1 MRPDLPA
8 AERPFSFPDPRR
20 LAGARL
26 LVDDL
31 LPLSGGVRTR
41 LVQEP
46 EGGPTWLIREAP
58 LAHTAACQ
66 RLQREAQCA
75 AQGPSQSSPHHP
87 PSQPPLHAPT
97 PAPACLWLEDRLV
110 LVHPADDGHT
120 TFRRLGAT
128 GVTLDTF
135 VTLAH
140 QAATALQ
147 ALHRTGRVHADLRTE
162 HCVVD
167 GQGRVRLLAA
177 VGAQGSCAPPEAGAL
192 PFRATELHAEPSA
205 GPTTAP
211 TGGPTVSSDLYAL
224 GVCLFELLTGT
235 WPLGAGTPVEWAHV
249 HAAATPRRASEC
261 RPDVP
266 EVINRLLDS
275 LLGKEPA
282 TRFSSTAALLAELTA
297 LQQMLKATGSLS
309 GVPVALPRAGADIAG
324 APLVG
329 REAQQAVLASALAR
343 VIATGDSEVVH
354 VAGRA
359 GSGKS
364 TLVHALLQDVAAQG
378 ALAVSGKCDQQQRDI
393 PFASVAQVLQAL
405 TAHLLGANAQ
415 TLATVRNRW
424 LELLNGQGQAVVT
437 LVPAI
442 AHVLGPTP
450 SLSNVGADQ
459 ARARM
464 ELALLQSL
472 RAFATQDHPL
482 VVFMDDLQWADDAT
496 AGLLEAFVQQ
506 PPPGVLLICAY
517 RDAGADGQLAARVI
531 GRMTQARH
539 ASRARA
545 IKVTELDLPALTQA
559 QVGDLLLAVLGPEV
573 AAGRD
578 RLASALHRRTGGNP
592 YFTHQLIRALLEE
605 EVLHR
610 DPERGGWTCNET
622 ALANAPYSET
632 VVDLMVHRFGRMPV
646 QATEVAQHLASVGM
660 ACEAGLLAR
669 LSGLSTADLAD
680 ALRPVIES
688 GLMTATTDGYAFEH
702 DRVLESAYSLIPAHR
717 SAEVHA
723 VVADTMLLH
732 WQDDLTAHA
741 FDISNQ
747 IERADGHP
755 LTPSQR
761 DAFVA
766 ALWRAGLQARRAS
779 AWAQAT
785 RCIDR
790 ALQLMEERLWTEQP
804 AVAFGVHVLHCES
817 LLAQARLEDAGAQ
830 ILQLLGR
837 ELSPLHRAAAHRL
850 EAVLCTIRSD
860 YEGAIDAALNGLG
873 LLEVPLRRHPGQ
885 DEMLAAHR
893 DTMALVQAH
902 GGVAALADLP
912 LTDDTRIHAAMGL
925 LQTLLSS
932 VFVKDGISFLHL
944 AKMVELTVRHGAT
957 PESAHGLAWFGV
969 ECASRFEAYDDALAF
984 GLCALSMID
993 RHGFEAERIS
1003 TLVAVDQCSVWTRPM
1018 DFALAHVQRAV
1029 QLGLASGDAAMAC
1042 YAYNHIV
1049 SDLLVMGR
1057 PLALVRE
1064 QLNEGLQL
1072 TRMMQYRDIELLLL
1086 SQQQYLE
1093 TVSEAVTGTLTE
1105 AVTGTVTE
1113 GGAQAEEALRPVQAL
1128 RQATLRR
1135 IAEANSL
1142 PTRFWNWLYG
1152 GMALF
1157 QVGAYDEAAV
1167 LLQEADA
1174 LAWSAPGHVNISDAD
1189 LYLCLSLA
1197 RSQRGREDPDAVIAH
1212 LDERLPR
1219 WRRWA
1224 GAHPQTFQS
1233 KLQLLG
1239 SERLRLQGRTL
1250 EAMAGLEQ
1258 SALSAGAAGF
1268 AHEQALALQWA
1279 GELCLAHGLDA
1290 AALAY
1295 LREASAAY
1303 RSWGAKAC
1311 VQRLEALLLTA
1322 QRRAPSGPGA
1332 TSADDGHAPGTPT
1345 ASGQAAWELGVSA
1358 ATALSGDSVMTPLVQ
1373 TLMTHL
1379 MVHAGATYGAL
1390 LLRRDG
1396 DFRLTASA
1404 RVVEGQVQVVQ
1415 ASAPP
1420 SGQSIPSSIL
1430 NTVARTRQALVL
1442 ADGSALPG
1450 GLAQAGREGRL
1461 RSALCM
1467 PLLRGDRLDG
1477 VIYFENGLAAGVFNE
1492 QRTTHVGLML
1502 PQVAI
1507 ALESARLYEELISE
1521 SDRRLR
1527 AEMGL
1532 RSARAELVRTSHLT
1546 VLATL
1551 SAAIAHEV
1559 NQPLASIV
1567 TRADASL
1574 RWLNR
1579 AAPNIEEITAGLIG
1593 IRQDG
1598 LRAAEVIRAVRTL
1611 ARQAPAQPESLCLDA
1626 LLQDVL
1632 TLLSA
1637 DLSSRQ
1643 VRVDLALS
1651 APVPVMAD
1659 RAQLQQVALN
1669 LLTNAMEAM
1678 QDVAAPR
1685 RWLRLSSVVDA
1696 GQVVVRVEDAGPGVD
1711 PALLD
1716 TIFDP
1721 FFTTKAD
1728 GLGMGLAICRS
1739 IVTSHGGTLQAAR
1752 GEAGGTVMCWSLP
1765 LAETPLVSPE
1775 TAAWMKEQ

>member
-1 MRPDLPA
+1 MHPDLPA
-8 AERPFSFPDPRR
+8 SERPPSFPDPRR
-20 LAGARL
+20 LVGARP

-31 LPLSGGVRTR
+31 LPASGGIRTR

-46 EGGPTWLIREAP
+46 DVGLTWLIREAP

-75 AQGPSQSSPHHP
+75 AQAALPS
-87 PSQPPLHAPT
+87 SQPPAS
-97 PAPACLWLEDRLV
+97 LWLEDRLV
-110 LVHPADDGHT
+110 LVHPAGEGLT

-135 VTLAH
+135 VTLAV

-147 ALHRTGRVHADLRTE
+147 TLHRAGRVHGDLRTE
-162 HCVVD
+162 HCLVD
-167 GQGRVRLLAA
+167 PRAATSPVMLLAA
-177 VGAQGSCAPPEAGAL
+177 VGAQAPSVPLEPGAL
-192 PFRATELHAEPSA
+192 PFRAPELHTDLPEGQTVDPSVV
-205 GPTTAP
+205 
-211 TGGPTVSSDLYAL
+211 PTVNSDLYAL
-224 GVCLFELLTGT
+224 GVCLFELLTGA
-235 WPLGAGTPVEWAHV
+235 WPLVGGTPVEWAHV
-249 HAAATPRRASEC
+249 HAAAAPRRASEC

-266 EVINRLLDS
+266 EVISRLLDE
-275 LLGKEPA
+275 LMAKD
-282 TRFSSTAALLAELTA
+282 TAARIGSASALLAELTA
-297 LQQMLKATGSLS
+297 LQQVLKSTGSLA
-309 GVPVALPRAGADIAG
+309 GWPVALPRTVADLAG

-329 REAQQAVLASALAR
+329 RETQQAVLASALAR
-343 VIATGDSEVVH
+343 VMSTGDSEVVQ
-354 VAGRA
+354 VGGRA

-364 TLVHALLQDVAAQG
+364 TLVHTLLQEASAQG
-378 ALAVSGKCDQQQRDI
+378 ARAAYGKCDQQQRDI

-405 TAHLLGANAQ
+405 TAQLLGADGQ
-415 TLATVRNRW
+415 TLATVRSRW
-424 LELLNGQGQAVVT
+424 LELLNGQGQAVVA

-450 SLSNVGADQ
+450 ALSNVGADQ

-464 ELALLQSL
+464 EQALLQSL
-472 RAFATQDHPL
+472 RAFATKDHPL
-482 VVFMDDLQWADDAT
+482 VVFLDDLQWADDAT

-517 RDAGADGQLAARVI
+517 RDAGVDGQLAAQVLS
-531 GRMTQARH
+531 RMTQARH

-545 IKVTELDLPALTQA
+545 IGVTELGLPPLTET
-559 QVGDLLLAVLGPEV
+559 QVGDLLLAVLGQE
-573 AAGRD
+573 AAADRD

-610 DPERGGWTCNET
+610 DPDRGGWTCNES

-632 VVDLMVHRFGRMPV
+632 VLDLMVHRFGRMPA
-646 QATEVAQHLASVGM
+646 QATAVAQHLASVGM

-669 LSGLSTADLAD
+669 LSGLSAADLAE
-680 ALRPVIES
+680 ALRPVIEA
-688 GLMTATTDGYAFEH
+688 GLITATSDGYAFEH
-702 DRVLESAYSLIPAHR
+702 DRVLESAYSLIPADR
-717 SAEVHA
+717 TAEVHA
-723 VVADTMLLH
+723 FVADAMLLH

-755 LTPSQR
+755 LEPSQR
-761 DAFVA
+761 DAYVA

-779 AWAQAT
+779 AWAQTT
-785 RCIDR
+785 RCIGR

-817 LLAQARLEDAGAQ
+817 LLAQARLEEAGVQ

-873 LLEVPLRRHPGQ
+873 LLEVPLRRHPAP
-885 DEMLAAHR
+885 DEMRAAHR

-902 GGVAALADLP
+902 GGVQALADLP
-912 LTDDTRIHAAMGL
+912 LTDDPRIRAAMGL

-969 ECASRFEAYDDALAF
+969 ECASRYEAYDDALAF

-993 RHGFEAERIS
+993 RHGFESERIS

-1029 QLGLASGDAAMAC
+1029 QLGLASGDATMAC

-1064 QLNEGLQL
+1064 QLDEGLEL

-1093 TVSEAVTGTLTE
+1093 TVSEAVTGAVGE
-1105 AVTGTVTE
+1105 ALSGTASSGTGSGE
-1113 GGAQAEEALRPVQAL
+1113 SHEALRPVQAL
-1128 RQATLRR
+1128 RQATLQR

-1157 QVGAYDEAAV
+1157 QVGAYDEAV
-1167 LLQEADA
+1167 GLLQEADA
-1174 LAWSAPGHVNISDAD
+1174 LAWSAPAHVNISDAD

-1197 RSQRGREDPDAVIAH
+1197 RSQRGRDDPDAVIAH

-1233 KLQLLG
+1233 KLQLLI

-1250 EAMAGLEQ
+1250 EAMAGFEQ

-1268 AHEQALALQWA
+1268 VHEQALALQWA
-1279 GELCLAHGLDA
+1279 GELSLAHGLDA

-1295 LREASAAY
+1295 LREAGHAY
-1303 RSWGAKAC
+1303 RRWGAQAC

-1322 QRRAPSGPGA
+1322 QRRAPTAAVSGQDAGWQ
-1332 TSADDGHAPGTPT
+1332 APGTPN
-1345 ASGQAAWELGVSA
+1345 AWGQAAWALGVSA

-1404 RVVEGQVQVVQ
+1404 RVVKGQVQVVQ
-1415 ASAPP
+1415 ANAPP
-1420 SGQSIPSSIL
+1420 TGQSIPSSIL

-1450 GLAQAGREGRL
+1450 GPAQAGREGRL

-1492 QRTTHVGLML
+1492 QRTAHVGLML

-1611 ARQAPAQPESLCLDA
+1611 ARQAPPQPESLSLDA

-1637 DLSSRQ
+1637 DLSARQ
-1643 VRVDLALS
+1643 VQVDLALA
-1651 APVPVMAD
+1651 APAPVMAD

-1678 QDVAAPR
+1678 EDVPAQR
-1685 RWLRLSSVVDA
+1685 RRLRLSSVAEA

-1721 FFTTKAD
+1721 FFTTKSD

-1739 IVTSHGGTLQAAR
+1739 IVTSHGGTLRALRAD
-1752 GEAGGTVMCWSLP
+1752 AGGTVMSWSLP
-1765 LAETPLVSPE
+1765 LAETPSVSPE

>member
-8 AERPFSFPDPRR
+8 SERPLSFPDPRR
-20 LAGARL
+20 LAGARV

-46 EGGPTWLIREAP
+46 EGGLTWLIREAP

-75 AQGPSQSSPHHP
+75 AQGPSQLSSQP
-87 PSQPPLHAPT
+87 PSQSPPQPNLHT
-97 PAPACLWLEDRLV
+97 PPHPPACLWLEDRLV
-110 LVHPADDGHT
+110 LVHPADEGHT
-120 TFRRLGAT
+120 TFRRLGTT

-135 VTLAH
+135 VALAH

-167 GQGRVRLLAA
+167 AQGRVLLLAA
-177 VGAQGSCAPPEAGAL
+177 VGAQAPSTPLEPGAL
-192 PFRATELHAEPSA
+192 PFRAPELHAEPSE
-205 GPTTAP
+205 GPKTAP
-211 TGGPTVSSDLYAL
+211 TVGPTVSSDLYAL
-224 GVCLFELLTGT
+224 GVCLFELLTGA
-235 WPLGAGTPVEWAHV
+235 WPLVASTPVEWAHV

-266 EVINRLLDS
+266 EVINRLLDP
-275 LLGKEPA
+275 LMGKEPA
-282 TRFSSTAALLAELTA
+282 TRFASTAALLAELNA
-297 LQQMLKATGSLS
+297 LQQVLKATGSLAEL
-309 GVPVALPRAGADIAG
+309 PVALPRAEADIAG

-405 TAHLLGANAQ
+405 TAQLLGADAQ
-415 TLATVRNRW
+415 TLATVRSRW

-450 SLSNVGADQ
+450 ALSNVGADQ

-517 RDAGADGQLAARVI
+517 RDAGADGQLADRVLS
-531 GRMTQARH
+531 RMTQARH
-539 ASRARA
+539 ASRVRA
-545 IKVTELDLPALTQA
+545 IAVTELDLPPLTQA
-559 QVGDLLLAVLGPEV
+559 QVGDLLLAVLGPEA

-669 LSGLSTADLAD
+669 LAGLSTVDLAD

-688 GLMTATTDGYAFEH
+688 GLMTATADGYAFEH
-702 DRVLESAYSLIPAHR
+702 DRVLESAYSLIPAQR

-723 VVADTMLLH
+723 FVADTMLLH

-761 DAFVA
+761 DAYVA

-790 ALQLMEERLWTEQP
+790 ALQLMEARLWTEQP

-817 LLAQARLEDAGAQ
+817 LLAQARLEDAGVQ

-885 DEMLAAHR
+885 DEMRAAHR

-912 LTDDTRIHAAMGL
+912 LTDDARIHAAMGL

-969 ECASRFEAYDDALAF
+969 ECASRYEAYDDALAF

-1029 QLGLASGDAAMAC
+1029 QLGLASGDATMAC

-1093 TVSEAVTGTLTE
+1093 TVGEAALG
-1105 AVTGTVTE
+1105 GE
-1113 GGAQAEEALRPVQAL
+1113 GPAQEALRPVQAL
-1128 RQATLRR
+1128 RQATLQR

-1197 RSQRGREDPDAVIAH
+1197 RSQRGRDDPDAVIAH

-1233 KLQLLG
+1233 KLQLLS

-1250 EAMAGLEQ
+1250 EAMAGLQQ

-1295 LREASAAY
+1295 LREATGAY
-1303 RSWGAKAC
+1303 RSWGAQAC
-1311 VQRLEALLLTA
+1311 VQRLEALVLTA
-1322 QRRAPSGPGA
+1322 QRRAPNGP
-1332 TSADDGHAPGTPT
+1332 SAANADSGHAPGTPS

-1611 ARQAPAQPESLCLDA
+1611 ARQAPPQPESLSLDA

-1637 DLSSRQ
+1637 DLSARQ

-1651 APVPVMAD
+1651 APAPVMAD

-1678 QDVAAPR
+1678 EDVAAPR
-1685 RWLRLSSVVDA
+1685 RLLRLSSVVDA

-1711 PALLD
+1711 PALVD

-1752 GEAGGTVMCWSLP
+1752 GEAGGTVMRWSLP